1 MGMVPSFV
9 LAVIVWCIGP
19 KGVEVLTRRSRSRRR
34 SWRTASDVLPGCKS
48 WGLNCV
54 SNADRA
60 RPLTKGRV
68 GCIFDTLAHLDGLDM
83 GAAAPASLEQNWELT
98 SLKLN
103 YVSQMQGGS
112 CFGAMGCW
120 VQCEWDMW
128 CHVWCGAWWHYAKH
142 VFDSLHRL
150 LTNREITKQFFV
162 PYIFYRIVFA
172 SACCGGFWLMTS
184 DILIRAV
191 CFYTCCI
198 FRLLMISL
206 MILGFEPVFL
216 CMQHLFLFCI
226 L

>member
-150 LTNREITKQFFV
+150 LTNREIAKQFFRAR
-162 PYIFYRIVFA
+162 YI
-172 SACCGGFWLMTS
+172 
-184 DILIRAV
+184 ILHCV
-191 CFYTCCI
+191 CFSMLWWGLVDDFGHDYQGCFFI
-198 FRLLMISL
+198 HVVFFRLLMVSL
-206 MILGFEPVFL
+206 MVLGFEPVFL
-216 CMQHLFLFCI
+216 CMQHLFIFCI